1 MEGINM
7 SEFKLEG
14 VFPALVTPFKK
25 DESIDEEAF
34 HALIQHVMPNVDGIV
49 PCGTTGEF
57 VYLDLEERKRLLDM
71 AIDEVRGGKH
81 VIAGSG
87 ACSTKHAIELTNY
100 AKDAGADASLIVSP
114 YYLNS
119 TDKGQYEHFYQI
131 AKKTDFPIIMYNI
144 PQCTGSFL
152 PRMVIEDLAKIDNII
167 GLKDSSGNLTY
178 TLEVLEKVRNKIN
191 VVIGHDEVV
200 LPALAAGCKG
210 MILAS
215 AQVFPDIWQELFKA
229 VKDRDLEKAQEL
241 QMKVQKLARIFCRY
255 GGAVPV
261 KAALRMMGLT
271 MGRTRKP
278 LREGGVII
286 HEDREEIW
294 VELEKLGKVKPAS
307 TEFNIPDIPLNT
319 RFEDVGLSKKE
330 IEGSG
335 LFTGTGD
342 AGEGKEQVHVDLVLG
357 RKNSPLGKAFAVQL
371 THPRHGHEAL
381 TTILEPNL
389 TVRPSTLIVPAIE
402 LKNLRQA
409 NMIFGP
415 TQSAVAKVIVDNI
428 EKGFITKEMVS
439 NYLIILKLYVP
450 PNALDRQQLYDN
462 NYQAADKA
470 LKDALS
476 TKKGGA

>member
-1 MEGINM
+1 M

-14 VFPALVTPFKK
+14 VFPALITPFKK

-34 HALIQHVMPNVDGIV
+34 RTLIKHVLPHVNGIV

-57 VYLDLEERKRLLDM
+57 VYLDLEERKKILDI
-71 AIDEVRGGKH
+71 AVDEVKNGKY
-81 VIAGSG
+81 VIAGTG
-87 ACSTKHAIELTNY
+87 ACSTKHAIELTKH
-100 AKDAGADASLIVSP
+100 AKDAGADACLVVSP
-114 YYLNS
+114 YFLNP

-131 AKKTDFPIIMYNI
+131 AKKTDFPIVMYNI

-152 PRMVIEDLAKIDNII
+152 PRRVIEDLAKIENIV
-167 GLKDSSGNLTY
+167 GLKDSSGDLTY
-178 TLEVLEKVRNKIN
+178 TLEVLEKVGNQIN

-215 AQVFPDIWQELFKA
+215 AQVFPEIWQELFKA
-229 VKDRDLEKAQEL
+229 VKEKDLKKAQEL

-261 KAALRMMGLT
+261 KVALRMMGLK

-294 VELEKLGKVKPAS
+294 VELEKLGKVKSEPF
-307 TEFNIPDIPLNT
+307 EFKLPNQPLIS
-319 RFEDVGLSKKE
+319 RFEDIGLNEKD
-330 IEGSG
+330 IQASG
-335 LFTGTGD
+335 LLIGEGD
-342 AGEGKEQVHVDLVLG
+342 AGAGKEQVHVDLVLG
-357 RKNSPLGKAFAVQL
+357 EKKSPLGKAFAIQL

-428 EKGFITKEMVS
+428 EKDAITEKMVKE
-439 NYLIILKLYVP
+439 YLMIIKIYIP
-450 PNALDRQQLYDN
+450 TNALDRQKLYDN
-462 NYQAADKA
+462 NYEAVDKA
-470 LKDALS
+470 LKQALS
-476 TKKGGA
+476 GPSGGA

>member
-1 MEGINM
+1 MG
-7 SEFKLEG
+7 EFVLEG

-34 HALIQHVMPNVDGIV
+34 RALIQHVIPHVDGIV

-57 VYLDLEERKRLLDM
+57 VYLDFEERKQLLDI
-71 AIDEVRGGKH
+71 AIDEVKSGKY
-81 VIAGSG
+81 VIAGTG
-87 ACSTKHAIELTNY
+87 ACATKHTIELTNH
-100 AKDAGADASLIVSP
+100 AKDAGADASLVVSP
-114 YYLNS
+114 YYLNP
-119 TDKGQYEHFYQI
+119 TDKGQYEHFYQV

-152 PRMVIEDLAKIDNII
+152 PRRVIEDLAKIDNIV
-167 GLKDSSGNLTY
+167 GLKDSSGNLTF
-178 TLEVLEKVRNKIN
+178 TLEVLEKVRDDIN

-215 AQVFPDIWQELFKA
+215 AQVFPDIWQDLFSA
-229 VKDRDLEKAQEL
+229 VKDGNLEKAQEL

-261 KAALRMMGLT
+261 KAALRMMGLKI
-271 MGRTRKP
+271 GRARKP
-278 LREGGVII
+278 IREGGVII
-286 HEDREEIW
+286 HEDREEIR
-294 VELEKLGKVKPAS
+294 VELEKLGKIEPAKF
-307 TEFNIPDIPLNT
+307 EFTIPDEPLTT
-319 RFEDVGLSKKE
+319 RFEDLGLSE
-330 IEGSG
+330 EDIRSGS
-335 LFTGTGD
+335 LMTSTAD
-342 AGEGKEQVHVDLVLG
+342 AGEGAEKVHVDLILG
-357 RKNSPLGKAFAVQL
+357 VKKSPLGRIFAAQL

-389 TVRPSTLIVPAIE
+389 TVRPSTLIVPAVE

-428 EKGFITKEMVS
+428 EQGVIPNEAVRNHLM
-439 NYLIILKLYVP
+439 ILKIHVP
-450 PNALDRQQLYDN
+450 PNALDRQRLYEN
-462 NYQAADKA
+462 NYQAVDKA
-470 LKDALS
+470 LKDAFGLQ
-476 TKKGGA
+476 GGE

>member
-1 MEGINM
+1 M

-34 HALIQHVMPNVDGIV
+34 RTLIQHVLPHVDGIV

-57 VYLDLEERKRLLDM
+57 VYLDLEERKRLLDI
-71 AIDEVRGGKH
+71 AIDEVKGGKH
-81 VIAGSG
+81 VIGGTG
-87 ACSTKHAIELTNY
+87 ACSTKHAVELTKY
-100 AKDAGADASLIVSP
+100 AKDVGAAASLVVNP
-114 YYLNS
+114 YFLNP
-119 TDKGQYEHFYQI
+119 TDKGHYEHFYQI

-152 PRMVIEDLAKIDNII
+152 PRRVIEDLANIDNII

-178 TLEVLEKVRNKIN
+178 TLEVLEKVRTKID

-215 AQVFPDIWQELFKA
+215 AQVFPEIWQELFKA
-229 VKDRDLEKAQEL
+229 VKDRELEKAQEL

-261 KAALRMMGLT
+261 KAALRMMGLK

-294 VELEKLGKVKPAS
+294 VELEKLGKVKPTS
-307 TEFNIPDIPLNT
+307 FEFNIPDIPLNT
-319 RFEDVGLSKKE
+319 RFEDIGLSKEE
-330 IEGSG
+330 IEDSS
-335 LFTGTGD
+335 LFIGTGD

-357 RKNSPLGKAFAVQL
+357 MKNSPIGKAFAVQL

-415 TQSAVAKVIVDNI
+415 TQSAVAKVIVDKI
-428 EKGFITKEMVS
+428 EEGIITKEIVN
-439 NYLIILKLYVP
+439 NYLIILKVWVP
-450 PNALDRQQLYDN
+450 PNALDRQSLYKN
-462 NYQAADKA
+462 NYLAVENA
-470 LKDALS
+470 LKQALS
-476 TKKGGA
+476 NLKGGA